1 MTGFKIS
8 SFLQG
13 LDISSESRD
22 THEALVIDLE
32 DSLEVGVNGHQLCG
46 ETGVGSD
53 GDTVLA
59 GHGNHH
65 IAVVIEDGL

>member
-1 MTGFKIS
+1 MTGLRIS

-13 LDISSESRD
+13 LDISSESGD

-32 DSLEVGVNGHQLCG
+32 NPLEVGVNGHQLCG

-59 GHGNHH
+59 GHGDHH
-65 IAVVIEDGL
+65 VAVVIEDRL

>member
-13 LDISSESRD
+13 LNISSESRD
-22 THEALVIDLE
+22 THEALVIDFE
-32 DSLEVGVNGHQLCG
+32 YPLEVGVNCHQLCG

-65 IAVVIEDGL
+65 IAVVIEDRL

>member
-1 MTGFKIS
+1 MTGFKIC

-13 LDISSESRD
+13 LDISSESGD

-32 DSLEVGVNGHQLCG
+32 HPLEVGVNSHQLGG
-46 ETGVGSD
+46 ETGVSSD

-59 GHGNHH
+59 GHGDHH
-65 IAVVIEDGL
+65 VAVVIEDRL